1 MILLAAALG
10 QASTVKEQ
18 PMNKLNDSLAFL
30 WSAFVLVCIAT
41 TGVFAFDRWEMAQE
55 RTEFAAAQERMVV
68 YTDLLTRCLNGGS
81 FLVSNTIVMCDATDV
96 VPARGKTL
104 VAKHP

>member
-1 MILLAAALG
+1 
-10 QASTVKEQ
+10 
-18 PMNKLNDSLAFL
+18 MNKLNDSLAFL
-30 WSAFVLVCIAT
+30 WSTFVLVCIAT
-41 TGVFAFDRWEMAQE
+41 TGLFAFDRWEMAQE
-55 RTEFAAAQERMVV
+55 RTEFAAAQERMAV

-104 VAKHP
+104 VAKNP